1 MQNIPIPKRVAY
13 DSHKTLSLTSFDFL
27 KIFIIFIKP
36 NYEVK
41 AMRPE
46 HIKVGNKANPEGFK
60 QLGYKR
66 LSSSTWIKD
75 RLKVQLVGKRIV
87 DIQTQRRFSQLVT
100 DFKTKN
106 NKHEQLA
113 KQVLKCLR

>member
-1 MQNIPIPKRVAY
+1 
-13 DSHKTLSLTSFDFL
+13 
-27 KIFIIFIKP
+27 
-36 NYEVK
+36 
-41 AMRPE
+41 MRQE
-46 HIKVGNKANPEGFK
+46 HIKVGNRANPEGFK

-106 NKHEQLA
+106 GRHEQL
-113 KQVLKCLR
+113 VREVIKCLR